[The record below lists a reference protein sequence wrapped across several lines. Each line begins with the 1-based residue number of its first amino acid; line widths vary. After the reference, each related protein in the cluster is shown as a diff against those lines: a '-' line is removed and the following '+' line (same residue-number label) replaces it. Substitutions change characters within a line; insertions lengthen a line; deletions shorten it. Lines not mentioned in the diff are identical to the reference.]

1 MNQSFIVI
9 IDITKIDNTNVQN
22 IKIRMIGMD
31 NNKKENL
38 KKSKIGS
45 DLGLT

>member
-1 MNQSFIVI
+1 MVIVI

-22 IKIRMIGMD
+22 IKIRMTGMD
-31 NNKKENL
+31 SNKNENL

>member
-1 MNQSFIVI
+1 M
-9 IDITKIDNTNVQN
+9 DITNTDKANVKN